1 MKLEQVLDEI
11 PGGDA
16 GARREAL
23 AHWNDLAKPLGS
35 LGVLEDMVLRIAAL
49 TGDPVVRMDRRT
61 LVVFCGD
68 NGVVAQGVSQS
79 QPDVTTAVAG
89 ALGAG
94 TSTASYMARA
104 AGCAVLPVNIGML
117 EGEGLP
123 GVLQRCVRR
132 STGNI
137 ALGPAMSREE
147 CLRAIEVGIRLARE
161 QKETGTSILLTGEMG
176 IGNTTTSCA
185 VACALLERAPRELAG
200 RGAGLSD
207 AGLERKIAAI
217 EAALASNRPDRSDPV
232 DVLAKVGGLDLAGM
246 CGLCIGG
253 ARCRVPV
260 LLDGLISTVAAL
272 CAVELCPAV
281 RDALLASHLSAEPA
295 ARLVMDEL
303 GLEPPISAGL
313 HLGEGTGALL
323 ALSLLDQTLAVYQS
337 GHTFAHLGIDAY
349 VEQ

>member
-1 MKLEQVLDEI
+1 MRLERILNEI
-11 PGGDA
+11 HGGDA
-16 GARREAL
+16 VARQGAL
-23 AHWNDLAKPLGS
+23 DHWNGLAKPLGS

-49 TGDPVVRMDRRT
+49 TGDPEVKLDRRT

-94 TSTASYMARA
+94 TSTASFMARA
-104 AGCAVLPVNIGML
+104 ARCEVLPVNIGML
-117 EGEGLP
+117 EGERLP
-123 GVLQRCVRR
+123 GVFQRCVRK
-132 STGNI
+132 STGDI
-137 ALGPAMSREE
+137 TLGPAMSREE
-147 CLRAIEVGIRLARE
+147 CERAIGTGIQLARE
-161 QKETGTSILLTGEMG
+161 QKEKGASILLTGEMG

-185 VACALLERAPRELAG
+185 VACVLLGRPPRELAG

-207 AGLERKIAAI
+207 AGLERKIAAM
-217 EAALASNRPDRSDPV
+217 ERAMEVNRPDRDDPV
-232 DVLAKVGGLDLAGM
+232 DVLTKVGGLDLAGM

-253 ARCRVPV
+253 ARYQVPV

-272 CAVELCPAV
+272 CAVRLCPAV
-281 RDALLASHLSAEPA
+281 RDALLPSHLSAEPA

-323 ALSLLDQTLAVYQS
+323 ALSLLDQTMAVYQS

-349 VEQ
+349 TEQ

>member
-1 MKLEQVLDEI
+1 MRLEEI
-11 PGGDA
+11 LNEIHGGDA
-16 GARREAL
+16 AARQDAL
-23 AHWNDLAKPLGS
+23 DRWNALAKPLGS

-49 TGDPVVRMDRRT
+49 TGGAEVRLDRRT

-94 TSTASYMARA
+94 ASTASFMAGA
-104 AGCAVLPVNIGML
+104 ARCEVLPVNIGML
-117 EGEGLP
+117 EGEDLP
-123 GVLQRCVRR
+123 GVAQRCVRKG
-132 STGNI
+132 TGDI
-137 ALGPAMSREE
+137 TLGPAMSREE
-147 CLRAIEVGIRLARE
+147 CLRAIGIGIQLARE
-161 QKETGTSILLTGEMG
+161 QREAGASILLTGEMG

-185 VACALLERAPRELAG
+185 VACALLGRPPRELAG

-207 AGLERKIAAI
+207 AGLKRKIAAI
-217 EAALASNRPDRSDPV
+217 ERAMEVNRPDRGDLV

-253 ARCRVPV
+253 ARDRIPV

-272 CAVELCPAV
+272 CAVRLCPAV
-281 RDALLASHLSAEPA
+281 RDALLPSHLSAEPA

-313 HLGEGTGALL
+313 RLGEGTGALL

-349 VEQ
+349 TEQ